1 MGTRLHAGMF
11 AMQHQKRTVI
21 LAIDNRVRD
30 MKLTYDLNVLER
42 GQIDQLDRYINSEI
56 KTNLKINFKNIRKW
70 FSQFEE

>member
-1 MGTRLHAGMF
+1 
-11 AMQHQKRTVI
+11 MQHQKRTVI

>member
-1 MGTRLHAGMF
+1 
-11 AMQHQKRTVI
+11 
-21 LAIDNRVRD
+21 